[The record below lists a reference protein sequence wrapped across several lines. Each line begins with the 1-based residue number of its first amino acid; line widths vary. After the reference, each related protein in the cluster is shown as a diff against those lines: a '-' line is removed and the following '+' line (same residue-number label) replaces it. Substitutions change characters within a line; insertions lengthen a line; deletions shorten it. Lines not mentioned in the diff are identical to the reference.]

1 MLRLVHHAVSALRSC
16 IQLKR
21 WGFEPSLSSCFSY
34 TLSVIVAFLQLC
46 ASVSLYFAVK
56 FSFPVCL
63 ILHHSTK
70 GKQIP
75 VALYAAPA
83 GHHPPARRS
92 VVPPPQPPPPLLHFP
107 TLHVDL
113 YILHTKEASPWLHFP
128 AARLRHQTPGDSFI
142 FNTPRWS
149 RKIAP
154 SIPLIKWWT
163 GGRADQ

>member
-34 TLSVIVAFLQLC
+34 TLSVIVAMWMKTGSFLQLC

-75 VALYAAPA
+75 VTLYAAPA

-92 VVPPPQPPPPLLHFP
+92 VVPP
-107 TLHVDL
+107 
-113 YILHTKEASPWLHFP
+113 
-128 AARLRHQTPGDSFI
+128 RRRCFI
-142 FNTPRWS
+142 FHLCTWIFTS
-149 RKIAP
+149 C
-154 SIPLIKWWT
+154 IPKKLLLGFISQPHVSVIKLREILLYLT
-163 GGRADQ
+163 RLAGAEK

>member
-34 TLSVIVAFLQLC
+34 TLSVIVAMWMKTGSFLQLC

-92 VVPPPQPPPPLLHFP
+92 VVPPP
-107 TLHVDL
+107 
-113 YILHTKEASPWLHFP
+113 AP
-128 AARLRHQTPGDSFI
+128 AAVASFSTSARGSLHPAYQKS
-142 FNTPRWS
+142 FSLASFPS
-149 RKIAP
+149 RTSP
-154 SIPLIKWWT
+154 SSNS
-163 GGRADQ
+163 GRFFYI